1 MMDMNK
7 AMPGIGRTRAVRR
20 EISLVPLINVVFLLL
35 IFFLVAGTL
44 QKIEIVPIDPPL
56 AESGKIVDE
65 GHIVILLG
73 RYDEI
78 IIDDALVTMEDI
90 VPVVKKSL
98 KGYPEKI
105 ITIKA
110 DSGIKATRLIT
121 VMDEVKAAGGQN
133 VSLVTQSPI

>member
-1 MMDMNK
+1 MMDMNQSL
-7 AMPGIGRTRAVRR
+7 PGIGRTKAARK

-44 QKIEIVPIDPPL
+44 EKFEIVPIDPPM

-78 IIDDALVTMEDI
+78 IVDDNLVQMEDI
-90 VPVVKKSL
+90 VPIVKDSL
-98 KGYPEKI
+98 KNYPGKI

-110 DSGIKATRLIT
+110 DLGIKAARLIK

>member
-7 AMPGIGRTRAVRR
+7 AMPGIARTKADKR

-44 QKIEIVPIDPPL
+44 QKIEIVPIDPPM

-73 RYDEI
+73 RHEEI
-78 IIDDALVTMEDI
+78 IIDEALVSMDEI
-90 VPVVKKSL
+90 VPIVQKSL
-98 KGYPEKI
+98 KNYPEKI

-110 DSGIKATRLIT
+110 DEGIAATRLIK
-121 VMDEVKAAGGQN
+121 VMDEVKAAGGLN

>member
-1 MMDMNK
+1 MMEMDK
-7 AMPGIGRTRAVRR
+7 SLPGIGRTGKKKP

-35 IFFLVAGTL
+35 VFFLVAGTL
-44 QKIEIVPIDPPL
+44 EKFEIVPIDPPM

-78 IIDDALVTMEDI
+78 IVDDELVQQEDI
-90 VPVVKKSL
+90 VPILRESL
-98 KGYPEKI
+98 KNYPGKI

-110 DSGIKATRLIT
+110 DSGIRAARLIAI
-121 VMDEVKAAGGQN
+121 MDEVKAAGGQN